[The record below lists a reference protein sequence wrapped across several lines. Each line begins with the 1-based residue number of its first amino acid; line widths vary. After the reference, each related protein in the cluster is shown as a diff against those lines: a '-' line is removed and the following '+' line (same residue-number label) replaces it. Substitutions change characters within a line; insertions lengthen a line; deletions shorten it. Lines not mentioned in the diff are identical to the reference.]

1 MSSISFRNHRLA
13 ALDFGDLKE
22 RREDAKRGDIMGYL
36 VWEPDMGEG
45 EVVLI
50 KQVDDY
56 SWLSMLEMMSDWV
69 RLLQREYDTVRSKDD
84 EPQ

>member
-1 MSSISFRNHRLA
+1 MSDISFRNHRLA

-22 RREDAKRGDIMGYL
+22 RREDVKRGAIMGYL

-56 SWLSMLEMMSDWV
+56 SWLSMLDMMGDWV
-69 RLLQREYDTVRSKDD
+69 GLLQREYDTARSKDD